1 MAANAEVARRRFI
14 GQVLS
19 GLVARGC
26 APAGFLAG
34 PAAAQTVPS
43 VKAVVTDLRS
53 DSERMI
59 SYRHQQHL
67 VQTPDGALHLL
78 FNCGGLTPNPGL
90 TLHSSFD
97 GGLTWAFM
105 LSFADTDP
113 KSTGDLLLQGDD
125 LSIVYHNGAK
135 AVMFAQLH
143 YDAVPRTWTMLTLQQ
158 AWASTQWDAQNPAL
172 AVDELGTIWVGF
184 SARTARGPGNI
195 RVINRVGGG
204 TLWTD
209 PNLVFGPTDQKAPE
223 RSARPVAIPGG
234 MGMVWTAHEVTY
246 WSQRPN
252 GLPDN
257 SAWQTVTIFTGVPG
271 KVDDPYASHF
281 NVVADAARIHVITI
295 ENFDVL
301 YLRLDLTT
309 GQWSAPIV
317 LDDSRKVTY
326 AQISSAN
333 GKLAVAFS
341 VQRGKGRMIVSG
353 NSGVTWAPAC
363 ELQLITTYPGIEYNT
378 ARVEMPSRFTGT
390 TLPILQQYADDESEK
405 AMLFRVPA
413 P

>member
-1 MAANAEVARRRFI
+1 MQA
-14 GQVLS
+14 
-19 GLVARGC
+19 
-26 APAGFLAG
+26 
-34 PAAAQTVPS
+34 
-43 VKAVVTDLRS
+43 
-53 DSERMI
+53 
-59 SYRHQQHL
+59 
-67 VQTPDGALHLL
+67 
-78 FNCGGLTPNPGL
+78 
-90 TLHSSFD
+90 
-97 GGLTWAFM
+97 
-105 LSFADTDP
+105 FADTDP
-113 KSTGDLLLQGDD
+113 MSTGDLLLVGDE
-125 LSIVYHNGAK
+125 LWMVYHTSAHV
-135 AVMFAQLH
+135 VMFAQLRW
-143 YDAVPRTWTMLTLQQ
+143 DTVPRVWTLLTLQQ
-158 AWASTQWDAQNPAL
+158 AFASTQWDAQNPAL
-172 AVDELGTIWVGF
+172 AVDELQTIWVGF
-184 SARTARGPGNI
+184 STRKGRGQAAVGNI
-195 RVINRVGGG
+195 RVVNRVGGG

-209 PNLVFGPTDQKAPE
+209 PNLVFGPTDQKPAE
-223 RSARPVAIPGG
+223 RSARPVAVPGG

-257 SAWQTVTIFTGVPG
+257 SAWQTVTILTGVAG

-281 NVVADAARIHVITI
+281 NVVADAAGIHVITI
-295 ENFDVL
+295 ENFDIL

-309 GQWSAPIV
+309 GQWSAPVV

-353 NSGVTWAPAC
+353 NGGVTWAPAC
-363 ELQLITTYPGIEYNT
+363 DLQLITTYPGIRYNT
-378 ARVEMPSRFTGT
+378 ARVEMPSRFTGA